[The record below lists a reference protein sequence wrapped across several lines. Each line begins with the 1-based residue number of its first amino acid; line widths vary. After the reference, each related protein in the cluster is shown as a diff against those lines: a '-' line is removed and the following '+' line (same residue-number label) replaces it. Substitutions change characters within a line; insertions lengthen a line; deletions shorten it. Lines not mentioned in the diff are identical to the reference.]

1 MSDQLERLKQSQ
13 QARRENLAQWRSTRL
28 AEKTLPSGI
37 TVWLKDVS
45 MMDLVL
51 TGKLPEG
58 IMEFVEKSGDDG
70 KKEIDL
76 KEVAEAGPG
85 LGKMMDMLA
94 LLCIVEPPI
103 AERGDDE
110 HLGLNELSGDDK
122 MFIMNWANREVKD
135 LRPFREGEVEP
146 VATVQPGDGIRET
159 SQ

>member
-13 QARRENLAQWRSTRL
+13 QARRENLAAWRSQRL
-28 AEKTLPSGI
+28 VEQTLPSGM

-51 TGKLPEG
+51 TGKLPDG
-58 IMEFVEKSGDDG
+58 IMDFVENTNTEG
-70 KKEIDL
+70 KNEVDL
-76 KEVAEAGPG
+76 KEIAKAGPG
-85 LGKMMDMLA
+85 MGEMMDMLA
-94 LLCIVEPPI
+94 MLCIVEPPI
-103 AERGDDE
+103 AERGDDD

-135 LRPFREGEVEP
+135 LRPFREGEMEP
-146 VATVQPGDGIRET
+146 LAAVQPGDGIRET